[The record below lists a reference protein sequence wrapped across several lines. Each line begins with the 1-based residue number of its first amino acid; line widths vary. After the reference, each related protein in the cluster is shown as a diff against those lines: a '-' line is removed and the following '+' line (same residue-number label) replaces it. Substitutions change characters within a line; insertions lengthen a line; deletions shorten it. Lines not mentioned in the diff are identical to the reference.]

1 MERAMV
7 TRNVSY
13 METISKMYFADA
25 ANHNFPVNGRAP
37 VGLNL
42 ESGFMNASSTC
53 NTVMN
58 VRKVSHLQLKVD
70 YGIDYLCCQ
79 ESDGLSSVS
88 FCLLGLLK
96 IHEVMEFVPL
106 NV

>member
-1 MERAMV
+1 MYLKKLQIMISLPTDGRLWV
-7 TRNVSY
+7 STRSDSSPNA
-13 METISKMYFADA
+13 KDA
-25 ANHNFPVNGRAP
+25 VR
-37 VGLNL
+37 
-42 ESGFMNASSTC
+42 EFMNASSTC
-53 NTVMN
+53 NKVMN
-58 VRKVSHLQLKVD
+58 VRKVSHLQLKID
-70 YGIDYLCCQ
+70 YGIDYLCSQ